1 MVDIVVVRV
10 VVVAWKIRV
19 ALKCNHS
26 VFERIGFLLER
37 NVQIPTLIRGIMNI
51 DTSNIELLSPWTC

>member
-1 MVDIVVVRV
+1 VVDIVVVRV

-26 VFERIGFLLER
+26 VFERIRPNTFLLDE
-37 NVQIPTLIRGIMNI
+37 
-51 DTSNIELLSPWTC
+51 